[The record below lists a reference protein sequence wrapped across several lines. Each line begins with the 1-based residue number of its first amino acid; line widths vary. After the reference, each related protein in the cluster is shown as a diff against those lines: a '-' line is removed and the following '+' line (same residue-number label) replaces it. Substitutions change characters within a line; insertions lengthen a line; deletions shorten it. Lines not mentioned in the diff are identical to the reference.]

1 MNIAPPGVCVCVR
14 ACSYAGVVFTPLTRG
29 EKFAGVF
36 FFPSSSSSLLFRQSR
51 VSQRCLLCVILSRLR
66 EDKLLTIITTR
77 LLFIQSMK
85 VSRFL
90 LSPFLFLV
98 DFPSSRFI
106 AQKTQKKS
114 SFLLGRL
121 TLGSTRGQEGDLCAR
136 FTRLLQSRFVTTRL
150 HARGARGIAAYRGQ
164 GFLGIRGNT
173 FEGGWRGRERWNY
186 RRNTDIKSRKVS
198 RGGAASKKCLGAVL
212 PSPSLVFP
220 SRIVISSFRSFSA
233 GGGEKEEKYHA
244 LSSCTFFLLPLS
256 WGRSACMSVHARAI
270 SSCRVY

>member
-36 FFPSSSSSLLFRQSR
+36 FFPSSSSSLLFRQ
-51 VSQRCLLCVILSRLR
+51 
-66 EDKLLTIITTR
+66 DKLLTIITTR

-270 SSCRVY
+270 SSCRVYYYDSL